1 MVGITAKLMHDL
13 SGGLRHAACIAS
25 RGRGK
30 QRTAMAHLMRKES
43 GEREEG
49 AFDVFEDARGL
60 RWARLISDRFAEG
73 LGSSVCF
80 HHGTGLDMAKQMVLK
95 RNEE

>member
-49 AFDVFEDARGL
+49 AFDVFEVLEVRDGRALFRT
-60 RWARLISDRFAEG
+60 
-73 LGSSVCF
+73 GS
-80 HHGTGLDMAKQMVLK
+80 LK
-95 RNEE
+95 VR